1 VTTPTELLE
10 RSRSGDAGETHQNG
24 ADRLPQDGIMNKQPS
39 PSNGA
44 ATLAEPAARRPER
57 IALQFAIE
65 VCGFDRCGRFF
76 TERSETYNVSDAGC
90 RFYLRTEVERDA
102 VVALR
107 LIDRYEHPGNAS
119 SPILF
124 QVAHI
129 ERDSTGWAVGALKL
143 HAEDAWPA
151 QPTSSRGAPP
161 SFD

>member
-1 VTTPTELLE
+1 
-10 RSRSGDAGETHQNG
+10 
-24 ADRLPQDGIMNKQPS
+24 MNKQTMTWKEHAPLS
-39 PSNGA
+39 G
-44 ATLAEPAARRPER
+44 LAPQRPQR
-57 IALQFAIE
+57 YAVQFSID
-65 VCGFDRCGRFF
+65 VCGLDCCGRFF